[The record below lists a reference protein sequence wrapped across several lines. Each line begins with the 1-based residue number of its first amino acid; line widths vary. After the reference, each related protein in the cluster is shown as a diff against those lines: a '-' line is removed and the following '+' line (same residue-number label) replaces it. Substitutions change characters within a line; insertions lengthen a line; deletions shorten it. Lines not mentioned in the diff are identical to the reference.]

1 MTDLNAPLVLIV
13 DDEPAQ
19 LALLSYNLKAAGF
32 RVATARDGE
41 EALLAV
47 AEQGPD
53 VVLLD
58 WMLPRLSGLEACRQ
72 IKASAEGREAAVI
85 MVSARSEESD
95 RVRGLDTGADD
106 YIVKPYSVVE
116 LIARV
121 RANLRRFRPV
131 ATGQALE
138 VGDIRLDPE
147 THRVTRADVSL
158 HLGPTEY
165 RLLAAMMERPGK
177 VWTRE
182 ALLDRVWGRD
192 IYIDT
197 RTVDVH
203 VGRLRK
209 ALCMH
214 GGEDP
219 IRTVR
224 GAGYAL
230 G

>member
-1 MTDLNAPLVLIV
+1 MSQTDAPLVLIV

-19 LALLSYNLKAAGF
+19 IALLSYNLKSAGF
-32 RVATARDGE
+32 RIATARDGE
-41 EALLAV
+41 EALLAMS
-47 AEQGPD
+47 ELGPD

-72 IKASAEGREAAVI
+72 IKATPEGRAAAVI

-106 YIVKPYSVVE
+106 YIIKPYSVAE

-121 RANLRRFRPV
+121 RANLRRFRPT
-131 ATGQALE
+131 AAGQVLE
-138 VGDIRLDPE
+138 VAGIRLDPE
-147 THRVTRADVSL
+147 SHRVTRDDKAL
-158 HLGPTEY
+158 HLGPTEF
-165 RLLAAMMERPGK
+165 RLLGAFMERPGK

-209 ALCMH
+209 ALCAS

-224 GAGYAL
+224 GTGYAM

>member
-1 MTDLNAPLVLIV
+1 MNSAPAPLVLVV

-19 LALLSYNLKAAGF
+19 RALLSYNLKASGF
-32 RVATARDGE
+32 RVATAGDGE

-47 AEQGPD
+47 AEEAPD
-53 VVLLD
+53 VILLD
-58 WMLPRLSGLEACRQ
+58 WMLPRLSGLEVCRR
-72 IKASAEGREAAVI
+72 IKSRPEGREAAII

-106 YIVKPYSVVE
+106 YIVKPYSVAE
-116 LIARV
+116 LVARV
-121 RANLRRFRPV
+121 RANLRRLRPG
-131 ATGQALE
+131 ATGQVLE
-138 VGDIRLDPE
+138 SGDIRLDTE
-147 THRVTRADVSL
+147 SYRVTRNGQSI
-158 HLGPTEY
+158 HLGPTEF
-165 RLLAAMMERPGK
+165 RLLAALMERAGK

-209 ALCMH
+209 ALCTH

-224 GAGYAL
+224 GAGYAM

>member
-1 MTDLNAPLVLIV
+1 MPPEDPLVLIV

-19 LALLSYNLKAAGF
+19 LSLLSYNLRSAGF
-32 RVATARDGE
+32 RIATAKDGE

-47 AEQGPD
+47 AEEGPD

-58 WMLPRLSGLEACRQ
+58 WMLPRLSGLEVCRQ
-72 IKASAEGREAAVI
+72 IKATPEGMAAAVI
-85 MVSARSEESD
+85 MISARSEESD

-106 YIVKPYSVVE
+106 YIVKPYSVAEV
-116 LIARV
+116 IARV
-121 RANLRRFRPV
+121 RANLRRIRPMTV
-131 ATGQALE
+131 GQALE

-147 THRVTRADVSL
+147 TYRVTRGGEEL
-158 HLGPTEY
+158 HLGPTEF
-165 RLLAAMMERPGK
+165 RLLGAFMERPGK

-192 IYIDT
+192 VYIDT

-209 ALCMH
+209 VLLSTS
-214 GGEDP
+214 GTDP

-224 GAGYAL
+224 GAGYAM

>member
-1 MTDLNAPLVLIV
+1 MSDAAQPHVLIV

-32 RVATARDGE
+32 RVSTAKDGE
-41 EALLAV
+41 EAV
-47 AEQGPD
+47 MSVVEQGPD
-53 VVLLD
+53 VILLD

-72 IKASAEGREAAVI
+72 IKATREGRDAAVI
-85 MVSARSEESD
+85 MVSARSEEAD

-106 YIVKPYSVVE
+106 YIVKPYSVAEV
-116 LIARV
+116 IARV
-121 RANLRRFRPV
+121 RANLRRLRPS
-131 ATGQALE
+131 ASGQSLE
-138 VGDIRLDPE
+138 IGDIRLDPE
-147 THRVTRADVSL
+147 SFRVSRDGHAL
-158 HLGPTEY
+158 HLGPTEF
-165 RLLAAMMERPGK
+165 RLLAALMERPGK
-177 VWTRE
+177 VWTRD

-209 ALCMH
+209 ALCTT
-214 GGEDP
+214 GGDDP

-224 GAGYAL
+224 GAGYAM

>member
-1 MTDLNAPLVLIV
+1 MTAPDTPLVLVV

-19 LALLSYNLKAAGF
+19 RALLSYNLKAAGF
-32 RVATARDGE
+32 RVATAADGE

-58 WMLPRLSGLEACRQ
+58 WMLPRLSGLEVCRQ
-72 IKASAEGREAAVI
+72 IKATPEGLRAAVI
-85 MVSARSEESD
+85 MVSARSEETD

-106 YIVKPYSVVE
+106 YIIKPYSVAE
-116 LIARV
+116 LLARV
-121 RANLRRFRPV
+121 RANLRRARPS
-131 ATGQALE
+131 ASGQVLQIADLT
-138 VGDIRLDPE
+138 LDPE
-147 THRVTRADVSL
+147 SVRVTRAGREL
-158 HLGPTEY
+158 HLGPTEF
-165 RLLAAMMERPGK
+165 RLLAAFMERPGK
-177 VWTRE
+177 VWTRD
-182 ALLDRVWGRD
+182 ALLDRVWGREV
-192 IYIDT
+192 YIDP

-209 ALCMH
+209 TLRSA
-214 GGEDP
+214 GEGDP

-224 GAGYAL
+224 GTGYAL

>member
-1 MTDLNAPLVLIV
+1 MSQTDAPLVLIV

-19 LALLSYNLKAAGF
+19 IALLSYNLKSAGF
-32 RVATARDGE
+32 RIATARDGE
-41 EALLAV
+41 EALLAMS
-47 AEQGPD
+47 ELGPD

-58 WMLPRLSGLEACRQ
+58 WMLPRVSGLEACRQ
-72 IKASAEGREAAVI
+72 IKATPEGRAAAVI

-106 YIVKPYSVVE
+106 YIIKPYSVAE

-121 RANLRRFRPV
+121 RANLRRFRPT
-131 ATGQALE
+131 AAGQVLE
-138 VGDIRLDPE
+138 VAGIRLDPDS
-147 THRVTRADVSL
+147 HRVTRDDTAL
-158 HLGPTEY
+158 HLGPTEF
-165 RLLAAMMERPGK
+165 RLLGAFMERPGK

-209 ALCMH
+209 ALCAS

-224 GAGYAL
+224 GTGYAM